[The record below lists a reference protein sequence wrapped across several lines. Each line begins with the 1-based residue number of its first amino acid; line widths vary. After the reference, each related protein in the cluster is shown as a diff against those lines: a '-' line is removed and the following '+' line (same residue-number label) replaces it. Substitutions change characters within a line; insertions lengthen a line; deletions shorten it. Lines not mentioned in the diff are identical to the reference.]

1 MKNWVFLLLFAF
13 VICSCGTPKA
23 SVLQKSPSVFL
34 VSVDK
39 KATSPMDV
47 IDVQLSDGEQWVS
60 GSFQYIDESG
70 SGEAILSSKGYDSFG
85 LLVSAPKLPF
95 NPIKAMVSYRT
106 EKDGIIKS
114 ILVEFDSNN

>member
-1 MKNWVFLLLFAF
+1 MKNWVFLLLFAV
-13 VICSCGTPKA
+13 VITSCGAPKA
-23 SVLQKSPSVFL
+23 SILQKSPSVFL

-60 GSFQYIDESG
+60 GSFQYTDENG
-70 SGEAILSSKGYDSFG
+70 IGNAILSTKGYGSFR
-85 LLVSAPKLPF
+85 LKVSTPKLSF
-95 NPIKAMVSYRT
+95 NPTKAMVSYRT
-106 EKDGIIKS
+106 VKDGIIKS